1 MLAAGL
7 ALLVAMSCAACA
19 GGGSTGPSSRSTSST
34 SASSSANP
42 TNISNPSKT
51 PESTAVST
59 TRPTKPV
66 AHCPVIKAATT
77 PQVPLDCT
85 SATVIGAAAA
95 RVGLK
100 RDSDTRT
107 IVPVLYLL
115 SYTRTVL
122 IPVAY
127 RREVN
132 IFHYANGAVASLLC
146 SGVVARTLDPALVAC
161 LDVGPSTRTDRAAVR
176 AWALRAEATIAK
188 SAKAQPAL
196 TSGKLS
202 FVACSDPSFLKTS
215 DKTIAFEMNLY
226 VEHSGSRPAP
236 ADCAR

>member
-1 MLAAGL
+1 L
-7 ALLVAMSCAACA
+7 
-19 GGGSTGPSSRSTSST
+19 
-34 SASSSANP
+34 
-42 TNISNPSKT
+42 
-51 PESTAVST
+51 T
-59 TRPTKPV
+59 TKPAPPV
-66 AHCPVIKAATT
+66 AHCPAIKAAVT
-77 PQVPLDCT
+77 PQVPLECT

-107 IVPVLYLL
+107 LLPVLYLL

-122 IPVAY
+122 LPVAN

-146 SGVVARTLDPALVAC
+146 SGVVAKTLDPVLAAC
-161 LDVGPSTRTDRAAVR
+161 LDIGPSTRADRPAVR
-176 AWALRAEATIAK
+176 AWALRAEAVIAK

-196 TSGKLS
+196 ISGKLS
-202 FVACSDPSFLKTS
+202 FVACSDPSFPKTS

-226 VEHSGSRPAP
+226 VEHSGSRPARE
-236 ADCAR
+236 DCAR